1 ESSVANTTQICVY
14 ASFDIAAFS
23 RTCSR
28 LEQLNLSI
36 HDARIY
42 HGRDGMSLET
52 YYVLDSSGSSVEDL
66 DRLRHITRY
75 LSDKLSPD
83 TRSSA
88 IVSRLTPRRV
98 RSFRLATETTM
109 RVDAVREVS
118 VLEVISL
125 DRPGLLA
132 RIGEVFVEFGVICE
146 AAKIQTLGERV
157 EDVFFITDTQQQP
170 IVDAQLAEQI
180 QAAIRNRLDAQE
192 SS

>member
-1 ESSVANTTQICVY
+1 
-14 ASFDIAAFS
+14 
-23 RTCSR
+23 
-28 LEQLNLSI
+28 
-36 HDARIY
+36 
-42 HGRDGMSLET
+42 
-52 YYVLDSSGSSVEDL
+52 
-66 DRLRHITRY
+66 
-75 LSDKLSPD
+75 
-83 TRSSA
+83 
-88 IVSRLTPRRV
+88 
-98 RSFRLATETTM
+98 M

-180 QAAIRNRLDAQE
+180 QATIRNRLDAQE